1 MSVIKRS
8 FESGMQKSS
17 QLKQNAKMYLFG
29 LLTVAAY
36 IFADWVGVAA
46 WIGFNIVGDMIIMKR
61 NGEL

>member
-1 MSVIKRS
+1 
-8 FESGMQKSS
+8 MQKSS